1 MLKKLTL
8 LSTLVALCLGTMSLN
23 AASLQAPGK
32 FYIKSVLT
40 GKYVILQHSMLA
52 DITADAGQAEVIN
65 VDYDLQENGE
75 GIVTTLNSDN
85 GDMIATLE
93 FIKQSFKLALESENM
108 ATDYL
113 DEMFTLHLVPTGDS
127 DGSVFLCVDVPD
139 IEDFDNIRNFL
150 MEASNY
156 QTAIVY
162 YLMNMVPGN
171 RHYLA
176 VDGDGSF
183 GFRPITG
190 GEDCKWIMIPITN
203 TAVDKVNAE
212 QNVEGQAYDL
222 QGRPITNPTAIYI
235 QGGKVLMK

>member
-23 AASLQAPGK
+23 AASLQAPGQ
-32 FYIKSVLT
+32 FYIKSVMT

-85 GDMIATLE
+85 GDMIATLN
-93 FIKQSFKLALESENM
+93 FIKQSFEMALASEGM
-108 ATDYL
+108 PTDFL
-113 DEMFTLHLVPTGDS
+113 DEMFTLHLVLTGDA
-127 DGSVFLCVDVPD
+127 DGSVYLCVDVPE

-150 MEASNY
+150 MEASGY
-156 QTAIVY
+156 QQAIVY
-162 YLMNMVPGN
+162 YLAHMVPGN

-176 VDGDGSF
+176 VDYDNSF

-190 GEDCKWIMIPITN
+190 GEDCKWLMIPIVN
-203 TAVDKVNAE
+203 TAID
-212 QNVEGQAYDL
+212 NVKTESCDNSQTYDL
-222 QGRPITNPTAIYI
+222 QGRPVSNPNGLYI
-235 QGGKVLMK
+235 QNGQVKIK